1 MKNSIKRVQSESSL
15 SALLSARILRK
26 AKLRLTLLA
35 AIPLLMGLTS
45 CQQEEDFAPLGGE
58 KELRCATRS
67 TAAEGTTETFTRDF
81 TLDLWS
87 NDNPNKYERHAMHHD
102 GTSWNVVKTNNLYD
116 NTVAFAITGKG
127 MNMDTNA
134 DKNQYFLS
142 VYDQQETSLN
152 VDDFDVMYAYNP
164 NVDTETPLNLEFKHL
179 FTKLTI
185 NIEYGSEFT
194 TTPKVEYVLF
204 VSEPLKPVVT
214 ITGIGTD
221 NLQFDYAEDWIH
233 PSKFIN
239 YGDEADMTDDKVEVI
254 VGIGTLPAGYEFIH
268 LYDRFGTTEPWKKVL
283 VPEGGL
289 TFEAGKHYTFDLK
302 VGKDKVTIEKTAIG
316 NDIPG
321 WDNDSEE
328 DLN

>member
-1 MKNSIKRVQSESSL
+1 MKKRKWILAALALTLGFTACTQDDTPEVLEQEIRVAARSESGDGTGS
-15 SALLSARILRK
+15 
-26 AKLRLTLLA
+26 
-35 AIPLLMGLTS
+35 
-45 CQQEEDFAPLGGE
+45 
-58 KELRCATRS
+58 S
-67 TAAEGTTETFTRDF
+67 TTTEAFTRDF
-81 TLDLWS
+81 NLDLWS
-87 NDNPNKYERHAMHHD
+87 NENPDKYERHAMHHD
-102 GTSWNVVKTNNLYD
+102 GTSWNVVKTNNLYN

-283 VPEGGL
+283 VPEGV

-302 VGKDKVTIEKTAIG
+302 VGKDKVTLTPTTT
-316 NDIPG
+316 DTDFPG
-321 WDNDSEE
+321 GWNNDSEV

>member
-1 MKNSIKRVQSESSL
+1 MLKRINTYA
-15 SALLSARILRK
+15 ALALM
-26 AKLRLTLLA
+26 TLGFA
-35 AIPLLMGLTS
+35 G
-45 CQQEEDFAPLGGE
+45 CQQEEDFTPQGGVGE
-58 KELRCATRS
+58 QEIRIATRS
-67 TAAEGTTETFTRDF
+67 GDGDGTGSTTAEAFTRDF
-81 TLDLWS
+81 NLDLWS
-87 NDNPNKYERHAMHHD
+87 NENPDKYERHAMHYD
-102 GTSWNVVKTNNLYD
+102 GTSWNVIKTNKLYD
-116 NTVAFAITGKG
+116 KTFAFATTGKG
-127 MNMDTNA
+127 MNMDLNA
-134 DKNQYFLS
+134 VKNQYFLS

-164 NVDTETPLNLEFKHL
+164 NVDTETPLDLEFKHL
-179 FTKLTI
+179 FTKLTV
-185 NIEYGSEFT
+185 NIKYGSEFT
-194 TTPKVEYVLF
+194 TTPQVEYVLF
-204 VSEPLKPVVT
+204 MSEPLKPVVT

-233 PSKFIN
+233 PSKFID
-239 YGDEADMTDDKVEVI
+239 YGDEADMNDDKVEVI
-254 VGIGTLPAGYEFIH
+254 VGIGNLPAGYEFIR

-302 VGKDKVTIEKTAIG
+302 VGKDKVTIEKTTIG

>member
-1 MKNSIKRVQSESSL
+1 MRNRKFIYAAL
-15 SALLSARILRK
+15 ALL
-26 AKLRLTLLA
+26 TLGFA
-35 AIPLLMGLTS
+35 A
-45 CQQEEDFAPLGGE
+45 CQQEDDFAPQGGE
-58 KELRCATRS
+58 KELRIATRS
-67 TAAEGTTETFTRDF
+67 TAAEGTAEAFTRDF
-81 TLDLWS
+81 NLDLWS
-87 NDNPNKYERHAMHHD
+87 NENPDKYERHAMHHD
-102 GTSWNVVKTNNLYD
+102 GTSWNVIKTNKLYD

-302 VGKDKVTIEKTAIG
+302 VGKDKVTLTPTTT
-316 NDIPG
+316 DTDFPG
-321 WDNDSEE
+321 GWNNDSEE